1 VRAQSDAPIGVYG
14 LSLGGYATAL
24 LASLEDGFACAIAG
38 IPATDFARTFYR
50 HGGPL
55 QERAAAH
62 AGVDE
67 SQMREVLTVVSP
79 LAIPPRVA
87 PAHRAI
93 FGGLADRLVPPD
105 QVRDLWRH
113 WDEPRLVWY
122 PGAHLTFNL
131 HADVKVLIR
140 ETLGGAGLIA

>member
-1 VRAQSDAPIGVYG
+1 
-14 LSLGGYATAL
+14 
-24 LASLEDGFACAIAG
+24 
-38 IPATDFARTFYR
+38 
-50 HGGPL
+50 
-55 QERAAAH
+55 
-62 AGVDE
+62 
-67 SQMREVLTVVSP
+67 VSP